1 VIHSLRTFQ
10 AAASVLCS
18 LVSLAML
25 VLWRRIPAGH
35 RANLWRQY
43 GMFTGLSCVGSCV
56 GAAYV
61 VSSMVFLSSLYTAED
76 ALIIQ
81 TETYVVRLRKY
92 YSRASF
98 AHAAELV
105 AYGVQFAFVSIGK
118 MLVLFRLL
126 DFAAGI
132 ASLQRKDS
140 LVRRL
145 RIARALLFTVVFL
158 CCLVGIC
165 SCIAGA
171 ALFGQLGALQ
181 IELANALENNSTV
194 PEYGNLAS
202 RILDSASTSTGIA
215 YFCEVVVLPLIICA
229 FVVTGVLCL
238 RIRVRS
244 EAKNSEDEILVEH
257 IKKQVVVTVSVVF
270 VTFLLRAAFSALQAF
285 AYADSQQPLSGACLP
300 KPCDASCRS
309 LGYVISEW
317 MSYTPE
323 FQCVSRL

>member
-1 VIHSLRTFQ
+1 
-10 AAASVLCS
+10 
-18 LVSLAML
+18 
-25 VLWRRIPAGH
+25 
-35 RANLWRQY
+35 
-43 GMFTGLSCVGSCV
+43 
-56 GAAYV
+56 
-61 VSSMVFLSSLYTAED
+61 MVFLSSLYTAED
-76 ALIIQ
+76 ALIIH

-98 AHAAELV
+98 ARAAELV
-105 AYGVQFAFVSIGK
+105 AYGIQFAFVSIGK

-140 LVRRL
+140 QVRRL
-145 RIARALLFTVVFL
+145 RIARALLLTVVCL
-158 CCLVGIC
+158 CCFVGIC

-171 ALFGQLGALQ
+171 ASFGQLGALQ

-194 PEYGNLAS
+194 PEYEHLAS
-202 RILDSASTSTGIA
+202 RMLDSASTSIGIA
-215 YFCEVVVLPLIICA
+215 YICEVVALPLIICA
-229 FVVTGVLCL
+229 FVVTGVLCM

-244 EAKNSEDEILVEH
+244 EEKKSEDEILVEH

-285 AYADSQQPLSGACLP
+285 ASEDSKMPLSGACLS

-323 FQCVSRL
+323 FQCVSRLDHNSSLSRHAGAGTRCSSFRRPSRCSLVLGA